1 MPGKDAEAPCT
12 AIFCPI
18 YLWKSRNRWQ
28 GIEIC
33 GRDAYC
39 RPMVSIRAYNPD
51 SDGDLN
57 AITAIYG
64 HHVSFGRASFET
76 EPPSLHEMR
85 SRLAALV
92 AEGYPALVAELD
104 GEIAGYAYAGGT
116 RRARPTALPSR
127 TASTSIT
134 IWQGVEVGR
143 ASCRDLAERRAAVSA
158 NDGGDRRPE
167 NTGSI
172 ELHRAPGFRHIG
184 TARHRF
190 QFGVFLDVV
199 YMQLALSET
208 WSANTPV

>member
-76 EPPSLHEMR
+76 EPPSLHDMR
-85 SRLAALV
+85 SRLAALA

-104 GEIAGYAYAGGT
+104 GEIAGYAYAGRHKAREAYRLT
-116 RRARPTALPSR
+116 VEDSIYVHHDMARR
-127 TASTSIT
+127 
-134 IWQGVEVGR
+134 GVGR
-143 ASCRDLAERRAAVSA
+143 ALLAALVAECRAAGFRQMMAVI
-158 NDGGDRRPE
+158 GDSE

-172 ELHRAPGFRHIG
+172 ELHRALGFRHIG
-184 TARHRF
+184 TACGIGF
-190 QFGVFLDVV
+190 KFGVFLDVV

-208 WSANTPV
+208 